1 MGCNHRFISKKC
13 KRYVS
18 RFNEE
23 RATARNAFEYKFLP
37 SDMPYVFPPKSIQ
50 NALFT
55 KLILEKQRF
64 LGIYHSYQ
72 EVPAWVGLAGG
83 QAHSMKLDYDW
94 LIKNNINGQTAS
106 LVPSKK
112 RSTNWGYYKMPK
124 ENYTLTAIIYH
135 GNTHN

>member
-1 MGCNHRFISKKC
+1 
-13 KRYVS
+13 
-18 RFNEE
+18 
-23 RATARNAFEYKFLP
+23 
-37 SDMPYVFPPKSIQ
+37 MPYVFPPKSIQ